1 LIYLKVGKAMMR
13 YCIFVAL
20 LFVSL
25 SSLGQARKLIRK
37 GNKEF
42 DKGNYSQAELS
53 FRQAQAVDTA
63 SGDITYNIGNSLY
76 MQKKYDKALGGYQKS
91 LQQTKD
97 PARLATNLHNAGNAL
112 FKLNKYQESVEA
124 YKKALRLNPSDN
136 QTRYNLALAQQK
148 LKDQQKNNNQNNKN
162 NKDQN
167 KDKNKQNKN
176 DNKDKKNDQKK
187 DNKDNKQNQNQNQKQ
202 QQQQQQPK
210 ISKQDAQRMLDALQ
224 TGENKAQERV
234 KAQKMKAQTR
244 KPEKNW

>member
-1 LIYLKVGKAMMR
+1 MTR
-13 YCIFVAL
+13 YCILIAL

-25 SSLGQARKLIRK
+25 SSFGQARKLIRK

-42 DKGNYSQAELS
+42 NKGNYSQAELS

-63 SGDITYNIGNSLY
+63 SGDISYNIGNSLY

-97 PARLATNLHNAGNAL
+97 PSRLAMNLHNAGNAL

-124 YKKALRLNPSDN
+124 FKKSLRANPSDN

-148 LKDQQKNNNQNNKN
+148 LKNQQKNKDKDK
-162 NKDQN
+162 NKDKKKDKD
-167 KDKNKQNKN
+167 KDKNKQNK
-176 DNKDKKNDQKK
+176 DNKKNDQNK
-187 DNKDNKQNQNQNQKQ
+187 NKDNKQ

-234 KAQKMKAQTR
+234 KAQKMRAQSR

>member
-1 LIYLKVGKAMMR
+1 MTR
-13 YCIFVAL
+13 YCIFIAL
-20 LFVSL
+20 LFFSL
-25 SSLGQARKLIRK
+25 SSFGQARKLIRK

-42 DKGNYSQAELS
+42 DKGNYTQAELS

-97 PARLATNLHNAGNAL
+97 PSRLAMNLHNAGNAL
-112 FKLNKYQESVEA
+112 FKMNKYQESIEA
-124 YKKALRLNPSDN
+124 YKKALRVNPSDN

-148 LKDQQKNNNQNNKN
+148 LKDQQKNNKNNKDNNKN
-162 NKDQN
+162 NKDKNN

-176 DNKDKKNDQKK
+176 DNKKNKDNKKNDQNKNKDNK
-187 DNKDNKQNQNQNQKQ
+187 DNKDNKQK
-202 QQQQQQPK
+202 QQQQQPK
-210 ISKQDAQRMLDALQ
+210 ISKEDAQRMLDALQ

-234 KAQKMKAQTR
+234 KAQKMRAQSR

>member
-1 LIYLKVGKAMMR
+1 MMR

>member
-1 LIYLKVGKAMMR
+1 MR

>member
-1 LIYLKVGKAMMR
+1 MR

-167 KDKNKQNKN
+167 KDKNKQNKK

>member
-1 LIYLKVGKAMMR
+1 MR

-124 YKKALRLNPSDN
+124 YKKSLRLNPSDN

-202 QQQQQQPK
+202 QRKMENRRKQGIHWKIMIPK
-210 ISKQDAQRMLDALQ
+210 
-224 TGENKAQERV
+224 
-234 KAQKMKAQTR
+234 
-244 KPEKNW
+244 

>member
-1 LIYLKVGKAMMR
+1 
-13 YCIFVAL
+13 
-20 LFVSL
+20 
-25 SSLGQARKLIRK
+25 
-37 GNKEF
+37 
-42 DKGNYSQAELS
+42 
-53 FRQAQAVDTA
+53 
-63 SGDITYNIGNSLY
+63 

-97 PARLATNLHNAGNAL
+97 PGRLATNLHNAGNAL

>member
-1 LIYLKVGKAMMR
+1 LIYLKVGKAMTR
-13 YCIFVAL
+13 YCIFIAL
-20 LFVSL
+20 LFFSL
-25 SSLGQARKLIRK
+25 SSFGQARKLIRK

-97 PARLATNLHNAGNAL
+97 PSRLAMNLHNAGNAL
-112 FKLNKYQESVEA
+112 FKMNKYQESIEA
-124 YKKALRLNPSDN
+124 YKKALRVNPSDN

-148 LKDQQKNNNQNNKN
+148 LKDQQKNN
-162 NKDQN
+162 

-176 DNKDKKNDQKK
+176 DNKNNKDNKKNDQNKNKDNK
-187 DNKDNKQNQNQNQKQ
+187 DNKDNKQK
-202 QQQQQQPK
+202 QQQQQPK
-210 ISKQDAQRMLDALQ
+210 ISKEDAQRMLDALQ

-234 KAQKMKAQTR
+234 KAQKMRAQSR

>member
-1 LIYLKVGKAMMR
+1 MTR
-13 YCIFVAL
+13 YCIFIAL
-20 LFVSL
+20 LFFSL
-25 SSLGQARKLIRK
+25 SSFGQARKLIRK

-76 MQKKYDKALGGYQKS
+76 MQKKYDKALSGYQKS

-97 PARLATNLHNAGNAL
+97 PSRLAMNLHNAGNAL
-112 FKLNKYQESVEA
+112 FKMNKYQESIEA
-124 YKKALRLNPSDN
+124 YKKALRVNPSDN

-148 LKDQQKNNNQNNKN
+148 LKDQQKNNKDNNKN
-162 NKDQN
+162 NKDKNN

-176 DNKDKKNDQKK
+176 DNKNNKDNKKNDQNKNKDNK
-187 DNKDNKQNQNQNQKQ
+187 DNKDNKQK
-202 QQQQQQPK
+202 QQQQQPK
-210 ISKQDAQRMLDALQ
+210 ISKEDAQRMLDALQ

-234 KAQKMKAQTR
+234 KAQKMRTQSR

>member
-1 LIYLKVGKAMMR
+1 MTR
-13 YCIFVAL
+13 YCIFIAL
-20 LFVSL
+20 LFFSL
-25 SSLGQARKLIRK
+25 SSFGQARKLIRK

-76 MQKKYDKALGGYQKS
+76 MQKKYDKALGGYQKC
-91 LQQTKD
+91 LQQSKD
-97 PARLATNLHNAGNAL
+97 PNRIASNLHNAGNAL
-112 FKLNKYQESVEA
+112 FKMNKYQESVEA
-124 YKKALRLNPSDN
+124 YKKSLRFNPSDN

-148 LKDQQKNNNQNNKN
+148 LKDQQKNNNKNKQNNKN

-167 KDKNKQNKN
+167 KQN
-176 DNKDKKNDQKK
+176 KK
-187 DNKDNKQNQNQNQKQ
+187 DNKDNKNNKNDQNKDNKDNKQKQ
-202 QQQQQQPK
+202 QPQQQPK

-234 KAQKMKAQTR
+234 KAQKVRAQSR

>member
-1 LIYLKVGKAMMR
+1 MR

-97 PARLATNLHNAGNAL
+97 PGRLATNLHNAGNAL

-167 KDKNKQNKN
+167 KDKNKQNKK

>member
-1 LIYLKVGKAMMR
+1 MR

-42 DKGNYSQAELS
+42 DKGNYPQAELS

-76 MQKKYDKALGGYQKS
+76 IQKKYDKALGGYQKS